1 MKLISDNVWRRTN
14 QKKVVLSS
22 TLRTVGHASL
32 LSRGHT
38 RSARALLSPRN
49 PRTSPRFTSH
59 RSDVVDA
66 REHDDDEYLR
76 CALCAV
82 RLMANA
88 DGGLVAPCGLAR
100 PNHAHAKLAKQTA
113 LRAAP
118 SLSNSAPLSR
128 EGSTGQ
134 QRRAT
139 RRGTPRVLSGT
150 VVMSSASTASRA
162 GSGIAR
168 RRSHGSSSR
177 VDEGGRASC
186 VRNDFKN
193 EGS

>member
-1 MKLISDNVWRRTN
+1 MLRSTFTSREEEREVKLISDNVWRRTN

-49 PRTSPRFTSH
+49 PRTSSRFTSH
-59 RSDVVDA
+59 GSDVVDA

-128 EGSTGQ
+128 VPAVFCVDKSNAEL
-134 QRRAT
+134 RRHQPPLLTMAHFRMSACPT
-139 RRGTPRVLSGT
+139 RP
-150 VVMSSASTASRA
+150 
-162 GSGIAR
+162 
-168 RRSHGSSSR
+168 
-177 VDEGGRASC
+177 
-186 VRNDFKN
+186 VRLV
-193 EGS
+193 